1 MGQCGSRRRTVHRCQ
16 RRPIRLFRAHRNRLG
31 VWNDIAPIS
40 PTRPDRTKAMS
51 VLLLSKSSPYVRVL
65 VLGGSDI
72 STNHTY
78 ELIDVTSL
86 SPATDWGPPI
96 AFPDGQHRSLPSAV
110 LLPDGDV
117 FVCGGIQQT
126 NSPCTMFHSST
137 DSWSPMAAL
146 PSIRDYHSAAML
158 LPSGKV
164 MMAGWNNTSIE
175 IYSPPYLFKGPQPI
189 ITSAPELV
197 HHGQEFTVEMSPP
210 EGKSIVKVV
219 LVRPMAVTHQ
229 TDSEQKV
236 LELDWAH
243 DHDHAHPKKLRL
255 RAPHGGHPHSL
266 AQRGYYMMFA
276 INDNGVP
283 SVANWIYLH

>member
-1 MGQCGSRRRTVHRCQ
+1 
-16 RRPIRLFRAHRNRLG
+16 
-31 VWNDIAPIS
+31 
-40 PTRPDRTKAMS
+40 
-51 VLLLSKSSPYVRVL
+51 
-65 VLGGSDI
+65 
-72 STNHTY
+72 
-78 ELIDVTSL
+78 
-86 SPATDWGPPI
+86 
-96 AFPDGQHRSLPSAV
+96 
-110 LLPDGDV
+110 
-117 FVCGGIQQT
+117 
-126 NSPCTMFHSST
+126 
-137 DSWSPMAAL
+137 
-146 PSIRDYHSAAML
+146 
-158 LPSGKV
+158 
-164 MMAGWNNTSIE
+164 
-175 IYSPPYLFKGPQPI
+175 
-189 ITSAPELV
+189 
-197 HHGQEFTVEMSPP
+197 MSPP